1 MVSVYN
7 DGDYLSAYKQKQKI
21 YRVFLSITLVYLAF
35 CIAWWIYYMGL
46 PYKHEHQT
54 LVKAMIYV
62 SSVIYVAFIF
72 PFMSIKFGRSRKYC
86 KMLFYVSEGMKV
98 EECNYFYCFREKSL
112 QKDNID
118 VVGCVFETWNKKK
131 QEWMEREAYFDP
143 EKPMP
148 DFGVGDLV
156 RYVCQSNF
164 IVQYEILERHA
175 YDFEEYYEDDEE
187 YEESEKRE
195 ESEEVS
201 ENAGQTQEESEKQE

>member
-1 MVSVYN
+1 MAV
-7 DGDYLSAYKQKQKI
+7 
-21 YRVFLSITLVYLAF
+21 TLVYLAF
-35 CIAWWIYYMGL
+35 CIAWWIYYLGL
-46 PYKHEHQT
+46 PYKHENQT
-54 LVKAMIYV
+54 LVKVMLFTASAIYW
-62 SSVIYVAFIF
+62 IF
-72 PFMSIKFGRSRKYC
+72 TYPFMAIKYGRCRKYC

-148 DFGVGDLV
+148 NFGVGDLV

-164 IVQYEILERHA
+164 IIQYI
-175 YDFEEYYEDDEE
+175 
-187 YEESEKRE
+187 
-195 ESEEVS
+195 
-201 ENAGQTQEESEKQE
+201 